1 MPHEPTPRILF
12 VVDDDELVRA
22 LSARFENLGYRCAVA
37 TAADACRGPRADGVD
52 LVIAAPEGPAATV
65 VDLVHGLR
73 AAADGGHVVVAAS
86 DAFFPFPDG
95 PARLIEAGVRCLVQP
110 GGSKRDQETVDL
122 CAKHGVTCL
131 LTGVRHFLH

>member
-73 AAADGGHVVVAAS
+73 AAADAPIVLARPDAAALRCMMGRVHDVTLLAQPLDS
-86 DAFFPFPDG
+86 SLLLDLA
-95 PARLIEAGVRCLVQP
+95 EAELATRGCP
-110 GGSKRDQETVDL
+110 IP
-122 CAKHGVTCL
+122 
-131 LTGVRHFLH
+131 